1 MEKAFEEQRKPEKNQ
16 RRKEKDVRRNTLFG
30 SVRSIINFQLKK
42 LYQNLIIK
50 WIWHKKTRQNI
61 KKLAQQNASVLVLK
75 DRIHMKKL
83 VRSMI
88 SGQIR

>member
-30 SVRSIINFQLKK
+30 SVRSIFNFQLKK

-50 WIWHKKTRQNI
+50 WIWHKKNKTKYQEI
-61 KKLAQQNASVLVLK
+61 GTTKC
-75 DRIHMKKL
+75 IC
-83 VRSMI
+83 
-88 SGQIR
+88 SGPKGSYSHEKIGS